1 MLAESRR
8 TTRIEEG
15 RQLERAAW
23 MAWWEKVER
32 WEERRDEAR
41 AAKQPFTARSTA
53 GMTRVM
59 ASSQSTM

>member
-1 MLAESRR
+1 MLAELRR

-41 AAKQPFTARSTA
+41 AAKQPFTEPRPDPPP
-53 GMTRVM
+53 G
-59 ASSQSTM
+59 